1 VIGIVGAALWVPA
14 SVLTIFA
21 IKYAG
26 LSISQGIWYVFF
38 PSPPPTQSLHQ
49 HAGC

>member
-1 VIGIVGAALWVPA
+1 MIGIVGAALWVPA

-26 LSISQGIWYVFF
+26 LSISQGIWYVFIH
-38 PSPPPTQSLHQ
+38 SPYTNMPAADT
-49 HAGC
+49 